1 MYMNVWFV
9 LEVIRYLRLEKKH
22 KIIVAHSYGKVTHKQ
37 DEIFAEAVAMY
48 EGRVNEAFRDLL
60 YDKYV
65 YALNARLDGT
75 GLTMYDYLLAGGK
88 FSERKASS
96 FLI

>member
-1 MYMNVWFV
+1 MYMNVWFA
-9 LEVIRYLRLEKKH
+9 LEMIRYLRLEKGH
-22 KIIVAHSYGKVTHKQ
+22 KIIVAHSYGKITSKQ
-37 DEIFAEAVAMY
+37 DEIFTEAIAMY

-65 YALNARLDGT
+65 YALNVRLHGT

-96 FLI
+96 FM